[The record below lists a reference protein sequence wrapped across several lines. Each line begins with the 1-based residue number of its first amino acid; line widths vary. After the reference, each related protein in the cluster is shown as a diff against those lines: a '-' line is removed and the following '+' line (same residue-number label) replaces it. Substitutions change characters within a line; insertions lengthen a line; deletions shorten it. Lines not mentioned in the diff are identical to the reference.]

1 MTPDE
6 ARRFLSEV
14 AFVAFPSVR
23 EWLRSTEH
31 PEETF
36 TLWTKAMASVSWTE
50 GQTVIDR
57 WLSGQI
63 TPPRFLRD
71 SFVADLR
78 ACVPAVRK
86 PQQPQQVESVPEGER
101 YRPTEDPLY
110 LKYWVPLRAAV
121 ATGEITEESALAQWK
136 AILDE
141 QFSKAGGTTWI
152 G

>member
-1 MTPDE
+1 MSPDE
-6 ARRFLSEV
+6 ARKFLTDV

-23 EWLRSTEH
+23 EWLRSTDR

-36 TLWTKAMASVSWTE
+36 TLWTKAMAAVSWTE
-50 GQTVIDR
+50 GQAVIDR

-71 SFVADLR
+71 SFIAELR

-101 YRPTEDPLY
+101 YQPTKDPLY
-110 LKYWVPLRAAV
+110 LKYWVPLKGAV
-121 ATGEITEESALAQWK
+121 DAKEITEESALAQWK
-136 AILDE
+136 AILEE